1 MVCWTRPS
9 SSEGGR
15 PKRGR
20 GAVAPEQRGGAT
32 GAAAEGVPP
41 AGGGGGGGGGS
52 SSAGGVCPPA
62 DDGTP
67 IKNGKLCCDAC
78 DGEHKT
84 TECPV
89 FKGKARDK
97 HKDAQ
102 KGKGPSIGKP
112 GGNFVLRT
120 ARVVRQ
126 PGDGSCLF
134 HSMSYGLGGTSAS
147 SLRRGI
153 ADWIASHPRYE
164 IAETPVSDWV
174 RWDSNCSVTTYAR
187 RMRVGGWGGGIE
199 MAACSVVHNV
209 NVHVYEKKRG
219 SYKRISCF
227 DAEGARKTLHVLY
240 GGRMHYDALIP

>member
-1 MVCWTRPS
+1 MIGAERPFAQGPLLAPAVEFLNETMAGAIGAPAGLVLLPYAAVRGPGRS
-9 SSEGGR
+9 ASEGGR

-32 GAAAEGVPP
+32 GRAAEGVPP
-41 AGGGGGGGGGS
+41 AGGGGGGGGS

-62 DDGTP
+62 AAGTP

-153 ADWIASHPRYE
+153 AACEHLRQPRNR
-164 IAETPVSDWV
+164 AQ
-174 RWDSNCSVTTYAR
+174 AR
-187 RMRVGGWGGGIE
+187 LTAGDGCRTGEGW
-199 MAACSVVHNV
+199 AA
-209 NVHVYEKKRG
+209 G
-219 SYKRISCF
+219 
-227 DAEGARKTLHVLY
+227 
-240 GGRMHYDALIP
+240 